1 MKIPSWLWWGLGLV
15 LGFVLLVGILF
26 PVFVSSSVIKDRIES
41 EFAKNTTG
49 ELSLASAKIS
59 AWGGLKIKLT
69 DIKVTDANKR
79 EALNAKK
86 AAVSIP
92 FLAIFGMGSKVKLGI
107 TEPKILVVQNAG
119 ETNWQKLMQRETS
132 GPQGSESPPP
142 APAKDAAPK
151 DNKSMGGAFW
161 LAPMFNAKMD
171 VSLDNADLEFLSSGE
186 STNIKGLNAFIG
198 NVGLNSTIELIVSG
212 QLERKA
218 KEEKSSGGFRVDGHM
233 ATSMG
238 SPKSFDL
245 FVDLK
250 QMALSYGTQFAKKK
264 SVPLGFKVEGKFG
277 KSGSIQEIIYEALSF
292 ELGENTF
299 KATGKTTL
307 GKSKP
312 LVLR

>member
-1 MKIPSWLWWGLGLV
+1 LWPVALLGPSSSSQFLDKGRIQDLKIPSWLWWGLGLV

-142 APAKDAAPK
+142 APAKDAAPM
-151 DNKSMGGAFW
+151 SAWIMQ
-161 LAPMFNAKMD
+161 
-171 VSLDNADLEFLSSGE
+171 
-186 STNIKGLNAFIG
+186 I
-198 NVGLNSTIELIVSG
+198 
-212 QLERKA
+212 
-218 KEEKSSGGFRVDGHM
+218 
-233 ATSMG
+233 
-238 SPKSFDL
+238 
-245 FVDLK
+245 
-250 QMALSYGTQFAKKK
+250 
-264 SVPLGFKVEGKFG
+264 
-277 KSGSIQEIIYEALSF
+277 LSF
-292 ELGENTF
+292 CPAANRPI
-299 KATGKTTL
+299 
-307 GKSKP
+307 S
-312 LVLR
+312 RD